1 VLTAFF
7 LSITLRLLSLYI
19 CYHQDFNIKN
29 TSYISRSKLYYMK
42 KYLPVL
48 VLFAILYSSCG
59 KLKDDPKPDDS
70 LKGILFTDT
79 LSLYTGNIKQLNYTL
94 TPANYDPSLLVW
106 KSSDTTVVSV
116 TNTGKLSAKEVGKST
131 ITLTNKANTF
141 SLSGLVSVKDSL
153 NVGLLAYYP
162 FNNSTNDLSG
172 HNFNGVA
179 HNLTSTAD
187 RFGKANAAYSFNG
200 TSSYIIIKDKQ
211 PLRLNGTD
219 FSLNYWVNL
228 DIYSASFGTTV
239 ISKRGLGYTEGWITG
254 VGGYANVSSMVGK
267 YGTITYNVSGG
278 TDPFAYGQ
286 LVVGLKAWHMITVVY
301 NYSLSSVSLYVDGVF
316 DRVSNDIPAPNASTN
331 SDMYIGADSQGYDNP
346 SYNDYLVKGGVDDI
360 RIYNRLLNAKE
371 VHKLF
376 VATK

>member
-1 VLTAFF
+1 
-7 LSITLRLLSLYI
+7 
-19 CYHQDFNIKN
+19 
-29 TSYISRSKLYYMK
+29 MK

-48 VLFAILYSSCG
+48 VLFAILYSSCS
-59 KLKDDPKPDDS
+59 KIKDDPKPDDS

-79 LSLYTGNIKQLNYTL
+79 LSLYTGNVKQLNYTL
-94 TPANYDPSLLVW
+94 TPSNYDPSLLVW

-116 TNTGKLSAKEVGKST
+116 SNTGKLSAKEVGKST

-141 SLSGLVSVKDSL
+141 ALSGLVSVKDSL
-153 NVGLLAYYP
+153 NVGLLAFYP

-179 HNLTSTAD
+179 HNLTSAPD

-200 TSSYIIIKDKQ
+200 TSSYIKVNDKQ
-211 PLRLNGTD
+211 ALRLNGTD

-228 DIYSASFGTTV
+228 DNYSASFGTV
-239 ISKRGLGYTEGWITG
+239 VLSKRGLGYTNGWISG
-254 VGGYANVSSMVGK
+254 VGGYANASSIVGK

-286 LVVGLKAWHMITVVY
+286 LVVGLKAWHMVTVVY

-316 DRVSNDIPAPNASTN
+316 DRVSNNIPSPNALTN
-331 SDMYIGADSQGYDNP
+331 SDMYIGADSQGSDNP
-346 SYNDYLVKGGVDDI
+346 SYSDYLVKGGVDDI
-360 RIYNRLLNAKE
+360 RIYNRLLNANAI
-371 VHKLF
+371 HKLF